1 MGFASQGFMQTRFLL
16 KYALKNGE
24 TKKFELAKS
33 FIDGWIECQ
42 KENGL
47 VSVNYPEK
55 SDIAEITSLGWGASE
70 AIKVY
75 RLLKENDNEKSKK
88 YLDFSKKL
96 CSFFVEN
103 YSDEILFGK
112 QWNVNGEMVDYGGCG
127 GSFMLRAIVELYSE
141 CKEEKYLLCAE
152 RAIKRYFEKDLDLFR
167 CTAGAVDCDSIDKES
182 SFPFLYSST
191 ELYLLT
197 GKEIYLEYAKKAA
210 TYFLSYMFCYN
221 AIYDENS
228 EFSKLGYKTAGGT
241 AVSVEHQCIDPYA
254 SVIVPDLL
262 RLYAIDGNEMWKK
275 AAQLIWN
282 NCTQCIAGKNGL
294 DLHGMHRLPGM
305 QNECFAQSRWT
316 KYRSSPEMRGHL
328 NDFLGIWLSDFRLYA
343 IDGMEKLDIEL
354 E

>member
-1 MGFASQGFMQTRFLL
+1 MRCLKRKLKKPKNDNPITAANRRAMMEAQGLVHDKISEDEKDNSGVEAAHRTEEAGEAVIVHARNIKQGVQAKRSNKVAALEKKQFKAEVNFRYQ
-16 KYALKNGE
+16 KYLEENPEVKKKAIQKRLQKQRIKREYAKALKKGTTE
-24 TKKFELAKS
+24 AK
-33 FIDGWIECQ
+33 Q
-42 KENGL
+42 
-47 VSVNYPEK
+47 
-55 SDIAEITSLGWGASE
+55 A
-70 AIKVY
+70 
-75 RLLKENDNEKSKK
+75 
-88 YLDFSKKL
+88 
-96 CSFFVEN
+96 
-103 YSDEILFGK
+103 
-112 QWNVNGEMVDYGGCG
+112 
-127 GSFMLRAIVELYSE
+127 
-141 CKEEKYLLCAE
+141 
-152 RAIKRYFEKDLDLFR
+152 
-167 CTAGAVDCDSIDKES
+167 AG
-182 SFPFLYSST
+182 
-191 ELYLLT
+191 
-197 GKEIYLEYAKKAA
+197 YAKKAA